1 MSFSPGA
8 VATVV
13 LCKSAPMVLR
23 LSSRSTFSTLVV
35 RRQQRCGLWLQS
47 TVAAC
52 FSSSFCVRNTLYAAD
67 TLRWTRIETRRDDVD
82 FILVSSRSA
91 AATAALMAGKCH
103 GRHNVRRSNDT
114 SCRPTRASC
123 REIRRQIY
131 VHQAVFTV
139 RELSG
144 SRAVNTCMPKLQ
156 YNSCYSFSSELT

>member
-1 MSFSPGA
+1 MGSGAAPQPTNDLTHIVARKLQVRWQQFLLIFLRANVIFCTKTSLISYVGSSSSQVGDPVMSFSPGA

-67 TLRWTRIETRRDDVD
+67 TLSCTRRDATRRRRLHSGLEPLCCGDCGVNGWQM
-82 FILVSSRSA
+82 SR
-91 AATAALMAGKCH
+91 T
-103 GRHNVRRSNDT
+103 T
-114 SCRPTRASC
+114 
-123 REIRRQIY
+123 
-131 VHQAVFTV
+131 
-139 RELSG
+139 
-144 SRAVNTCMPKLQ
+144 
-156 YNSCYSFSSELT
+156 